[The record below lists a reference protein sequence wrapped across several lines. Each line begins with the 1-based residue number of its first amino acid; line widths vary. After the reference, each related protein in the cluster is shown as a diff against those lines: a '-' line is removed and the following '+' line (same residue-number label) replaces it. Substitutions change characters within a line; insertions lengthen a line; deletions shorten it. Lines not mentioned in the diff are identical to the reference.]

1 MARYPNVRGGRR
13 LAAFLRKAK
22 AAKHVDVDV
31 GFFASAKYDDGTP
44 VAAVAAWNE
53 YGTSNGIP
61 ERPFFRNALR
71 TSKELLLDIMVDN
84 IDPRTLTLDRV
95 TAGKLG
101 AALVG
106 EIQRSITTLRQPPNA
121 PSTQKAKGSSNPLID
136 TGFMRQ
142 SVTWRVSP

>member
-53 YGTSNGIP
+53 LGTSTIP
-61 ERPFFRNALR
+61 ERAFFRNALR

-84 IDPRTLTLDRV
+84 IDPRTMTLDRV

-106 EIQRSITTLRQPPNA
+106 EIQRSITTLRQPANA
-121 PSTQKAKGSSNPLID
+121 PSTIALKKSSNPLLD
-136 TGFMRQ
+136 TGFLRQ
-142 SVTWRVSP
+142 SVTWRVGS